1 MKLFQRIL
9 SSLSFFIIV
18 MLLFLLFFQSKVS
31 LPPSMQAVGRMHP
44 LLLHLPIGLLVISF
58 ILWIG
63 KKNIEAESFQ
73 KIFVLVLQVTAFT
86 ASLTALMG
94 FFLSREGGYDENIL
108 LKHKVLGIITA
119 ILSYALLVIYQSDP
133 EKKFLFGTAVTLSL
147 IVMVA
152 GSHFGSTLTHG
163 EGFVLQ
169 PLQGEEEIEEQKI
182 TDSSSLFAA
191 AVRPILKSKCFSC
204 HNERK
209 AKGEL
214 IMTTEDKIL
223 AGGKNGPIWKSGDA
237 LNSHII
243 QNINLPE
250 EDKKHMPPKGKP
262 QLSQDETDFL
272 FAWIQSGADMKRP
285 LKSYSD
291 DDTLKILASKFIR
304 LPDEQVEKEYS
315 FAAAPFSLLE
325 KLSGAFCSV
334 RPLSQHS
341 PALQADFF
349 VREKFDR
356 NKLDELSKVKEQLVV
371 LNLGNMPV
379 TDADMKTIGQFT
391 NLEKLILNNSS
402 ITNNGLNEIKKL
414 KKLRSLSLAGT
425 KVDKDAALSFVQLD
439 SLKEVFIWN
448 TNISVADAEE
458 LQKQNKKLIFNRGY
472 VPDDNE
478 ILTLTPPAIKNEEFI
493 LNGDEK
499 IQLKHAV
506 PGVTIR
512 YTTDGSDPDST
523 SSPVY
528 NGPISANSFTMVKT
542 RAVRTGWYSS
552 PTAAFSFFKKG
563 FRPTRGELINQ
574 PNEKYKGEGAVT
586 LTDSKKGL
594 AESHSDATWLG
605 FREKPFAALFYFDTA
620 QPISSISISYNKSV
634 QAYLMPPVEIQIWGG
649 ENKNKLKLLKKA
661 LPKQPTKD
669 EKDAVMVEGIKLDIG
684 PSAYKC
690 FKIIATNVSKLPAW
704 HPGKGDKGWLFI
716 DEVFFN

>member
-18 MLLFLLFFQSKVS
+18 MLLFLLFFQNKVS

-63 KKNIEAESFQ
+63 KKNIEATSFQ
-73 KIFVLVLQVTAFT
+73 KIFILVLQVTAFT

-119 ILSYALLVIYQSDP
+119 ILAYALLLIYQSNP
-133 EKKFLFGTAVTLSL
+133 EKKLLFGTAVTLSL
-147 IVMVA
+147 IVLVI
-152 GSHFGSTLTHG
+152 GSHYGSTLTHG

-169 PLQGEEEIEEQKI
+169 PLQGEEEIEEQEI

-214 IMTTEDKIL
+214 IMTTEEKIL
-223 AGGKNGPIWKSGDA
+223 EGGKNGPILKSGDA

-262 QLSQDETDFL
+262 QLSQDEVDFL
-272 FAWIQSGADMKRP
+272 FAWIQSGADMKRS

-291 DDTLKILASKFIR
+291 DDTMKILASKFIR
-304 LPDEQVEKEYS
+304 LPNQQAENKYLFE
-315 FAAAPFSLLE
+315 AAPFSLLQ

-334 RPLSQHS
+334 FPLSQNS

-356 NKLDELSKVKEQLVV
+356 NKLDELSKVKQQLVV

-379 TDADMKTIGQFT
+379 TDADMKTINQFT
-391 NLEKLILNNSS
+391 NLEKLVLNNSS
-402 ITNNGLNEIKKL
+402 ITNNGLSEIKKL

-425 KVDKDAALSFVQLD
+425 KIDKNVAQSLLQLD

-448 TNISVADAEE
+448 TNISSTEAEE
-458 LQKQNKKLIFNRGY
+458 LQKQNKRIVFNRGY
-472 VPDDNE
+472 VPDANE

-493 LNGDEK
+493 LNVDEK
-499 IQLKHAV
+499 IQLKHQV

-528 NGPISANSFTMVKT
+528 SGPISTNGFTMIKAK
-542 RAVRTGWYSS
+542 AVRSGWYSS

-563 FRPTRGELINQ
+563 LRPTRVELINQ
-574 PNEKYKGEGAVT
+574 PNEKYKGEGAAT

-594 AESHSDATWLG
+594 AESHSDVTWLG

-620 QPISSISISYNKSV
+620 QTINSISLSYDKSV
-634 QAYLMPPVEIQIWGG
+634 QAYLMPPVEIEIWGG
-649 ENKNKLKLLKKA
+649 DDRNKLKLLKKGF
-661 LPKQPTKD
+661 PKQPTKE
-669 EKDAVMVEGIKLDIG
+669 EKDAVLVEGIKLEID
-684 PSAYKC
+684 PSGYKC
-690 FKIIATNVSKLPAW
+690 FKIVAKNVTKLPAW

-716 DEVFFN
+716 DEIFFN

>member
-9 SSLSFFIIV
+9 SSLTFFIIV
-18 MLLFLLFFQSKVS
+18 MLLFLLFFQNKVS
-31 LPPSMQAVGRMHP
+31 LPPMMQAVGRMHP

-63 KKNIEAESFQ
+63 KKNIEATSFQ
-73 KIFVLVLQVTAFT
+73 KIFILVLQVTAFT

-119 ILSYALLVIYQSDP
+119 ALSYVLLLIYQSVPD
-133 EKKFLFGTAVTLSL
+133 KKLVFGSAITLSL
-147 IVMVA
+147 MVMIV

-163 EGFVLQ
+163 EGFVMQ
-169 PLQGEEEIEEQKI
+169 PLQGEKEIEEQKI

-214 IMTTEDKIL
+214 IMTTEEKIL
-223 AGGKNGPIWKSGDA
+223 EGGKNGPIWKSGDA

-262 QLSQDETDFL
+262 QLSQAEIDFL
-272 FAWIQSGADMKRP
+272 FTWIQSGADMKKRIMD
-285 LKSYSD
+285 YAD
-291 DDTLKILASKFIR
+291 EDTLKILATKFIR
-304 LPDEQVEKEYS
+304 LPDEQVENKYL

-334 RPLSQHS
+334 FPLSQNS

-356 NKLDELSKVKEQLVV
+356 NKLDELAKVKEQLVV

-379 TDADMKTIGQFT
+379 TDADMKTINQFT

-402 ITNNGLNEIKKL
+402 ITNSGINEIKKL
-414 KKLRSLSLAGT
+414 KRLRSLSLAGT
-425 KVDKDAALSFVQLD
+425 KVDKNVTQSLLQLD

-448 TNISVADAEE
+448 TNISATEADE
-458 LQKQNKKLIFNRGY
+458 LQKQNKRIVFDRGY
-472 VPDDNE
+472 IADENE

-499 IQLKHAV
+499 IELKHQV

-512 YTTDGSDPDST
+512 YTIDGSDPDST
-523 SSPVY
+523 TSPVY
-528 NGPISANSFTMVKT
+528 SEPVITNGFTMIK
-542 RAVRTGWYSS
+542 AKAIRTGWYSS
-552 PTAAFSFFKKG
+552 PIAAFSFFKKG
-563 FRPTRGELINQ
+563 LKPTKAELINQ
-574 PNEKYKGEGAVT
+574 PDEKYKGEGAVT
-586 LTDSKKGL
+586 LIDSKKGL
-594 AESHSDATWLG
+594 AENHSDVAWLG
-605 FREKPFAALFYFDTA
+605 FREKPFAAIFYFDTA
-620 QPISSISISYNKSV
+620 QMINSISISYDKSV
-634 QAYLMPPVEIQIWGG
+634 QAYLMPPVEIEIWGG
-649 ENKNKLKLLKKA
+649 DNKNKLQLLKRA
-661 LPKQPTKD
+661 SPKQPTKQ
-669 EKDAVMVEGIKLDIG
+669 EKDAVLVEGIKIDIE
-684 PSAYKC
+684 PAAYKC
-690 FKIIATNVSKLPAW
+690 YKITAKNVAKLPVW

-716 DEVFFN
+716 DEIFFN

>member
-1 MKLFQRIL
+1 M
-9 SSLSFFIIV
+9 
-18 MLLFLLFFQSKVS
+18 
-31 LPPSMQAVGRMHP
+31 MQAVGRMHP

-63 KKNIEAESFQ
+63 KKNIEATSFQ
-73 KIFVLVLQVTAFT
+73 KIFILVLQVTAFT

-119 ILSYALLVIYQSDP
+119 MLSYILLLIYQSVP

-147 IVMVA
+147 MVMII

-163 EGFVLQ
+163 EGFVMQ
-169 PLQGEEEIEEQKI
+169 PLQGEKEIEEQKI

-214 IMTTEDKIL
+214 IMTTEEKIL
-223 AGGKNGPIWKSGDA
+223 EGGKNGPIWKSGDA

-262 QLSQDETDFL
+262 QLSQAEIDFL
-272 FAWIQSGADMKRP
+272 FTWIQSGADMKKRIMD
-285 LKSYSD
+285 YSAE
-291 DDTLKILASKFIR
+291 DTLKILATKFIR
-304 LPDEQVEKEYS
+304 LPEEQVESKYL

-334 RPLSQHS
+334 FPLSQHS

-356 NKLDELSKVKEQLVV
+356 NKLDELTRVKEQLVV

-379 TDADMKTIGQFT
+379 TDADMKTINQFT
-391 NLEKLILNNSS
+391 NLEKLTLNNTS
-402 ITNNGLNEIKKL
+402 ITNNGIDEIKKL

-425 KVDKDAALSFVQLD
+425 KIDKNVTQSLLHLD

-448 TNISVADAEE
+448 TNITATEADE
-458 LQKQNKKLIFNRGY
+458 LQKQNKRIVFNRGY
-472 VPDDNE
+472 IADENE
-478 ILTLTPPAIKNEEFI
+478 ILTLTPPGIKNEEFI

-499 IQLKHAV
+499 IELKHQV

-523 SSPVY
+523 TSPVY
-528 NGPISANSFTMVKT
+528 SEPVTTNGFTMIK
-542 RAVRTGWYSS
+542 AKAIRTGWYSS
-552 PTAAFSFFKKG
+552 PIAAFSFFKKG
-563 FRPTRGELINQ
+563 FRPTRAEFIN
-574 PNEKYKGEGAVT
+574 PPDEKYKGEGAVT
-586 LTDSKKGL
+586 LIDSKKGL
-594 AESHSDATWLG
+594 AENHSDVAWLG
-605 FREKPFAALFYFDTA
+605 FREKPFAAFFYFDTA
-620 QPISSISISYNKSV
+620 QMISSISISYDKSV
-634 QAYLMPPVEIQIWGG
+634 QAYLMPPVEIEIWGG
-649 ENKNKLKLLKKA
+649 DDKNKLRLLKKA
-661 LPKQPTKD
+661 YPKQPSKQ
-669 EKDAVMVEGIKLDIG
+669 EKDAVVVEGIRIDIE
-684 PSAYKC
+684 PVAYKC
-690 FKIIATNVSKLPAW
+690 YKITAKNVAKLPVW

-716 DEVFFN
+716 DEIFFN

>member
-1 MKLFQRIL
+1 
-9 SSLSFFIIV
+9 
-18 MLLFLLFFQSKVS
+18 
-31 LPPSMQAVGRMHP
+31 MQAVGRMHP

-63 KKNIEAESFQ
+63 KKNIEAASFQ
-73 KIFVLVLQVTAFT
+73 KIFILVLQVTAFT

-119 ILSYALLVIYQSDP
+119 ILSYALLVIYQSNP

-147 IVMVA
+147 IAMVV

-163 EGFVLQ
+163 EGFVWQ
-169 PLQGEEEIEEQKI
+169 PLRGEEEIEEQEI

-214 IMTTEDKIL
+214 IMTTEKKIL
-223 AGGKNGPIWKSGDA
+223 EGGKNGPIWKSGYA

-243 QNINLPE
+243 QNIDLPQ

-262 QLSQDETDFL
+262 QLNQHERDFL
-272 FAWIQSGADMKRP
+272 FAWIQSGADMKKQ

-304 LPDEQVEKEYS
+304 LPDEQVEKEYL

-334 RPLSQHS
+334 FPLSQNS

-379 TDADMKTIGQFT
+379 TDADMKTINQFT

-425 KVDKDAALSFVQLD
+425 KVDKSAAQSFLQLD

-448 TNISVADAEE
+448 TNISAAEAEE
-458 LQKQNKKLIFNRGY
+458 LQKQNKRIIFHRGY

-493 LNGDEK
+493 LNANET
-499 IQLKHAV
+499 IQLKHQV

-528 NGPISANSFTMVKT
+528 NGPISANGFTVIKT
-542 RAVRTGWYSS
+542 KAVRTGWYSS
-552 PTAAFSFFKKG
+552 PIAAFSFFKKG
-563 FRPTRGELINQ
+563 FRPTRAELINP
-574 PNEKYKGEGAVT
+574 PNEKYKGDGAAT

-605 FREKPFAALFYFDTA
+605 FREKPFAAFFYFDTA
-620 QPISSISISYNKSV
+620 QTVNSISMSYNKSV
-634 QAYLMPPVEIQIWGG
+634 QAYLMPPVEIEIWGG
-649 ENKNKLKLLKKA
+649 DDKNKLKLLKKTF
-661 LPKQPTKD
+661 PKQPTKE
-669 EKDAVMVEGIKLDIG
+669 EKDAVMVEGIKLDID

-690 FKIIATNVSKLPAW
+690 FKITAKNVTKLPAW

-716 DEVFFN
+716 DEIFFN